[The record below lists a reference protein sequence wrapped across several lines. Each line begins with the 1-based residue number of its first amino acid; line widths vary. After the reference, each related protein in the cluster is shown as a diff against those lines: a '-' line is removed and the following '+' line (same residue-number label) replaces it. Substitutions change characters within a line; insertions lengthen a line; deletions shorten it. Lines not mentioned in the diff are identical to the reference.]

1 MSEQSEWTKR
11 GQQVLMNTYQR
22 GERVFTHGK
31 GAWITNAEGQEFL
44 DFVSGIATNVI
55 GHADSGLAQAIYQQ
69 AKTLIHTSNLYWNQ
83 PAIELAEALVN
94 LSSLEKAFF
103 ANSGTEANEG
113 AIKLARKWGQA
124 IKGESATEIITM
136 KHSFHGRTF
145 AALSATGQ
153 PEMHQNIGPML
164 TGFKYVPFNDVT
176 ALKSTINQNT
186 CAILVEIIQGEGGI
200 NIIAPDFIKALMEI
214 QQEHNVLIM
223 IDEVQTGM
231 GRTGTLFAY
240 QNTDLKPDIITLAK
254 GLGGG
259 FPIGAILAKESIA
272 QYFGIGSHGTTFG
285 GNPLATAAGKYIVEE
300 IQEKDLLANVQL
312 KHDYLMQQL
321 KLLQTQT
328 NIIKDIRG
336 WGLLLGLELDVP
348 VADVIQ
354 SAYTNGLLVTSSKHN
369 VLRLLPPLNVNTIE
383 IDVFI
388 ERLAK
393 TLSQLN

>member
-1 MSEQSEWTKR
+1 
-11 GQQVLMNTYQR
+11 
-22 GERVFTHGK
+22 
-31 GAWITNAEGQEFL
+31 
-44 DFVSGIATNVI
+44 
-55 GHADSGLAQAIYQQ
+55 
-69 AKTLIHTSNLYWNQ
+69 
-83 PAIELAEALVN
+83 
-94 LSSLEKAFF
+94 
-103 ANSGTEANEG
+103 
-113 AIKLARKWGQA
+113 
-124 IKGESATEIITM
+124 
-136 KHSFHGRTF
+136 
-145 AALSATGQ
+145 
-153 PEMHQNIGPML
+153 MHQNIGPML

-240 QNTDLKPDIITLAK
+240 QSTDLKPDIITLAK

-272 QYFGIGSHGTTFG
+272 QYFDIGSHGTTFG

-369 VLRLLPPLNVNTIE
+369 VLRLFPL
-383 IDVFI
+383 
-388 ERLAK
+388 
-393 TLSQLN
+393 